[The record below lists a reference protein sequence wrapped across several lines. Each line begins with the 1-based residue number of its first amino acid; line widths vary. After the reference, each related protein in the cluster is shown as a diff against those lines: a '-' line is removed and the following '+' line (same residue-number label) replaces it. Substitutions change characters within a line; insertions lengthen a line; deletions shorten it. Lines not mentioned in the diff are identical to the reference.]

1 MPMRHLLAH
10 ALLWMAAFTAASAVA
25 QSDEPLPPQQVFKYT
40 ATADASRVHLKF
52 DVLDGYYLYRARF
65 GFASK
70 TDGVTVGAAEFPK
83 GEIHSDEFF
92 GEQEIYR
99 HAFEIAVPYQRSGGA
114 TKLDLQLKLQ
124 GCADQGICYVPQTW
138 TASLSLPA
146 APAFSLAAPPRS
158 PLANTDD
165 ILPADQV
172 FVMNARFDKPNEL
185 TVAWQIE
192 PGYYLYKD
200 KLAVRAEGKIEL
212 GRAVLPEG
220 MPHKDDSFGDV
231 RIFRDYAEIKI
242 PFARSSPN
250 ALDVKVIAA
259 YQGCKDDSLCYPPGE
274 RTMAL
279 VLPATSEFPSASA
292 ASAASAGEPLSEQ
305 DVWSTRVT
313 GSWPA
318 LLGWFFLGGLGIS
331 LTGCVLP
338 MVPILSSIIVGQG
351 AVAPRRSFAL
361 SLSYVLG
368 MAVTYTTAGAIAA
381 LVGGQVQALFQKP
394 WIITVFAGMFVLL
407 SLGMFGLYDLQMPS
421 AIQTRLSNLAN
432 KQKAGTYGGTAVM
445 GALSS
450 LIVTACVAP
459 VLVGA
464 LAVISQTGDVAR
476 GAAALFALSIGMG
489 VPLLVVGASAGFLL
503 PRVGPWMTTVKGAFG
518 FVMLGVAIWL
528 LERVLPAAA
537 TLVLWSLLVFL
548 AGVFLGAL
556 EPLPANPGPIRRLA
570 KGVGMLACLYGAL
583 LLIGATVG
591 GEKPLEPIPR
601 GLFAAANRGGS
612 LAAKPSLSFRP
623 IETVAALDAALAE
636 ARGAGQPVMLDF
648 SAEWCV
654 SCKEMEADTFP
665 DARVVDALKPFML
678 LRADVTENDEDDQAL
693 LSRFKS
699 FGPPTIAFFDRA
711 GTERPNFKLVGFVP
725 PEEFRAHVDKLAA
738 L

>member
-1 MPMRHLLAH
+1 MSTRLGLTH
-10 ALLWMAAFTAASAVA
+10 ALFWITALVA
-25 QSDEPLPPQQVFKYT
+25 TRAIAQDDDVLPPEQVFKYT
-40 ATADASRVHLKF
+40 ATADAERVRLKF

-70 TDGVTVGAAEFPK
+70 TNGVTVGAAEFPK
-83 GEIHSDEFF
+83 GEVHSDEFF

-99 HAFEIAVPYQRSGGA
+99 HGFEIAVPYQRNGTA
-114 TKLDLQLKLQ
+114 AKLDLQLKLQ
-124 GCADQGICYVPQTW
+124 GCADHGICYIPQTW
-138 TASLSLPA
+138 TAPVTLPA
-146 APAFSLAAPPRS
+146 ASAFNLGAPRS

-165 ILPADQV
+165 ILPADRV

-200 KLAVRAEGKIEL
+200 KLAVRAEGNIEL

-220 MPHKDDSFGDV
+220 VPHKDDSFGDV

-242 PFARSSPN
+242 PFARSSPD
-250 ALDVKVIAA
+250 ALDVQVMAA

-279 VLPATSEFPSASA
+279 VLPATREFPASASA
-292 ASAASAGEPLSEQ
+292 AGAGSEPVSEQ
-305 DVWSTRVT
+305 DRWAALVT
-313 GSWPA
+313 GSWAA
-318 LLGWFFLGGLGIS
+318 LIGGFFLGGLGVAF
-331 LTGCVLP
+331 TGCVLP

-351 AVAPRRSFAL
+351 GTVSPRRGFAL

-368 MAVTYTTAGAIAA
+368 MAATYTVAGAIAA
-381 LVGGQVQALFQKP
+381 LVGGQTQALFQKP
-394 WIITVFAGMFVLL
+394 WILTLFAGMFVLL
-407 SLGMFGLYDLQMPS
+407 SLGMFGVYDLQMPS

-432 KQKAGTYGGTAVM
+432 KQKAGTYAGTAVM

-464 LAVISQTGDVAR
+464 LIMISQTHDVAR
-476 GAAALFALSIGMG
+476 GSAALFSMSMGMG

-503 PRVGPWMTTVKGAFG
+503 PRVGAWMNTVKGAFG
-518 FVMLGVAIWL
+518 FVMLGIAIWL
-528 LERVLPAAA
+528 MERVLPGSV
-537 TLVLWSLLVFL
+537 TLVMWSVLVFL

-556 EPLPANPGPIRRLA
+556 EPLPAGSGPVRRVA
-570 KGVGMLACLYGAL
+570 KGLGVLACLYGAL
-583 LLIGATVG
+583 LLIGATLG
-591 GEKPLEPIPR
+591 GERPLEPIPR
-601 GLFAAANRGGS
+601 GVLAAAGNRDGS
-612 LAAKPSLSFRP
+612 PAAKQGLQFRQ
-623 IETVAALDAALAE
+623 IKTVAALDAALAE
-636 ARGAGQPVMLDF
+636 ARGAQQPVMLDF
-648 SAEWCV
+648 SADWCT
-654 SCKEMEADTFP
+654 SCKEMERDTFP
-665 DARVVDALKPFML
+665 NAGVIDALKPYLL

-725 PEEFRAHVDKLAA
+725 PQEFSEHVSKLAA